1 MREPGT
7 EWGVVQ
13 DAGPQALV
21 GGARCRSPDT
31 KWGHGCVCVC
41 RMLELGHWEGALD
54 TGAQALQGGEG
65 CRSLGTE
72 WGVQDAGAR
81 ALRGVQDA

>member
-1 MREPGT
+1 M
-7 EWGVVQ
+7 
-13 DAGPQALV
+13 
-21 GGARCRSPDT
+21 
-31 KWGHGCVCVC
+31 CVC

-54 TGAQALQGGEG
+54 TGAQALEGGEG

>member
-1 MREPGT
+1 MRDPRH
-7 EWGVVQ
+7 WGGVQ
-13 DAGPQALV
+13 DAGAQTLR
-21 GGARCRSPDT
+21 GR
-31 KWGHGCVCVC
+31 HGCVCVC
-41 RMLELGHWEGALD
+41 RMLEPGHWEGALD